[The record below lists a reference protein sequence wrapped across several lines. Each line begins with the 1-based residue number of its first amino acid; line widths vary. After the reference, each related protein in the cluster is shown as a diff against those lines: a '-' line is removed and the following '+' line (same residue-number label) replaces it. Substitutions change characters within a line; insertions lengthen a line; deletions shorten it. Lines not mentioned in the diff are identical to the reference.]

1 MRLPLPDDSTP
12 EEVPGRD
19 AAAEQRALVAL
30 SLVKGIGP
38 GRLRALLARFRTP
51 ARVFRAS
58 RSALTG
64 VDGIGRATA
73 ASICEF
79 DDHDAVERQ
88 LRRAEELDATLI
100 APWDARFP
108 ERLKHI
114 YDPPALLWMRGTLTA
129 ADERA
134 LAIVGTRRCTD
145 YGRAQARHFAGAL
158 ARRGFT
164 VVSGLA
170 YGIDAAAHKGALD
183 AGGRTIA
190 VLGSGLGR
198 IYPQKNAG
206 LAAQAAKQGAVLSEL
221 GLDAAPDAPNFP
233 ERNRIVSGL
242 TLGTLVVESHAEGG
256 SLITARMAL
265 EQNREVFAV
274 PGSVGRP
281 ASMGTNRLIQR
292 SHAKLV
298 LDVDDILEE
307 LPVPS
312 DPEPDATEA
321 PEASPAAPPALS
333 GAEERLYEVLS
344 ATPMHVDRLCSET
357 GVPPSTALAT
367 LLSLEMKGLVRQ
379 LAGKQ
384 FRRA

>member
-357 GVPPSTALAT
+357 GVAPSTALAT

>member
-145 YGRAQARHFAGAL
+145 YGRAQARHFAGEL
-158 ARRGFT
+158 ARHGVT

-221 GLDAAPDAPNFP
+221 GLDAPPDAPNFP

-281 ASMGTNRLIQR
+281 ASMGANRLIQR

-312 DPEPDATEA
+312 DPEPDAA
-321 PEASPAAPPALS
+321 EASETPTAPPPALS
-333 GAEERLYEVLS
+333 GAEERLYEALS

-357 GVPPSTALAT
+357 GVAPSTALAT